1 MKICVACGAKFD
13 NANWQCPS
21 CRHTPEF
28 IGGYPAFSP
37 ELATVSDGF
46 KPGYF
51 AQLANLEASNF
62 WFRSRN
68 RLIIRALERYFPEAR
83 NFFEIGC
90 GTGFVLSEIESKF
103 PHLSFFGSEVS
114 RTGLAYAGRR
124 LKRAELFQ
132 MDARQIPFADEFDVI
147 GAFDVLEHIRE
158 DEQVLRQIYQA
169 VRPGGGVILTV
180 PQHPFLWSHQD
191 DYACHVRRYRAREL
205 RTRVEAAGFKVVKM
219 TSFVSLLLPI
229 MILSRLKKR
238 NTAHEFDPM
247 SELKINPLINTLFEK
262 VLDLERWM
270 ILLGMSFPAGG
281 SLLLI
286 ARKFSDKVS

>member
-1 MKICVACGAKFD
+1 M
-13 NANWQCPS
+13 
-21 CRHTPEF
+21 
-28 IGGYPAFSP
+28 AFSP
-37 ELATVSDGF
+37 EFATISNGF

-51 AQLANLEASNF
+51 AQLATLEASNF

-68 RLIIRALERYFPEAR
+68 RLIILALERYFPEAR

-90 GTGFVLSEIESKF
+90 GTGFVLSGIENKF

-114 RTGLAYAGRR
+114 STGLAYAGRR

-147 GAFDVLEHIRE
+147 GAFDVLEHIKE
-158 DEQVLRQIYQA
+158 DEQVLRQIYKA
-169 VRPGGGVILTV
+169 VNPGGGVILTV

-205 RTRVEAAGFKVVKM
+205 RARVKRAGFKMVKM

-229 MILSRLKKR
+229 MILSRLMKR
-238 NTAHEFDPM
+238 NPALEYDPM

-262 VLDLERWM
+262 ILDLERWM
-270 ILLGMSFPAGG
+270 ILLGLSFPAGG

-286 ARKFSDKVS
+286 GHKVSGGIP

>member
-13 NANWQCPS
+13 SAGWQCPL
-21 CRHTPEF
+21 CQDTPEC
-28 IGGYPAFSP
+28 IEGYPAFSP
-37 ELATVSDGF
+37 ELATASNGF
-46 KPGYF
+46 KPNYF
-51 AQLANLEASNF
+51 AQLATLEASNF

-68 RLIIRALERYFPEAR
+68 RLIIWALERYFPKAG

-90 GTGFVLSEIESKF
+90 GTGFVLSGIESKF
-103 PHLSFFGSEVS
+103 PHLSLFGSEIYS
-114 RTGLAYAGRR
+114 AGLAYAGRR

-147 GAFDVLEHIRE
+147 GAFDVLEHIKE

-180 PQHPFLWSHQD
+180 PQHPLLWSHQD
-191 DYACHVRRYRAREL
+191 DYSCHVRRYRAREL
-205 RTRVEAAGFKVVKM
+205 KTKVEAAGFRVVKI

-229 MILSRLKKR
+229 MIISRLKKR
-238 NTAHEFDPM
+238 NPALEYDPM

-270 ILLGMSFPAGG
+270 ILLGLSFPAGG

-286 ARKFSDKVS
+286 ACKS